1 MNNLLW
7 YLTKNQNMVIEI
19 QSGNL
24 EKSGLRN
31 SLSRI
36 VQMQQ
41 KLIQLGAA
49 KNIFC
54 FI

>member
-19 QSGNL
+19 ESGNL
-24 EKSGLRN
+24 EKSGPRN
-31 SLSRI
+31 SLSHI

-49 KNIFC
+49 KNIC

>member
-1 MNNLLW
+1 MNNLLR
-7 YLTKNQNMVIEI
+7 YLTKNQNMLIEI
-19 QSGNL
+19 ESDNL
-24 EKSGLRN
+24 ETSGLRN
-31 SLSRI
+31 SLNQI

-41 KLIQLGAA
+41 KLIQLGTT